1 MCYTNHLILGEP
13 VVYLIEERTYG
24 WDLNPP
30 AYLPIGSVLVPAS
43 LATSSGRQY
52 MTYFEDQSHGFED
65 HPDLYIPLA
74 KFPIV
79 SLHTY
84 VVLTHSRSIEVGDRV
99 YCLRLYK
106 EDREIMEAGYSH
118 PRRSLEAVGL
128 RAGITYSIEA
138 WVIPGKA
145 IRISGVKGVYY
156 AGIFE
161 NASNALA
168 LRVP

>member
-1 MCYTNHLILGEP
+1 MRYTNNLILGEP
-13 VVYLIEERTYG
+13 VVYLMKERFYG
-24 WDLNPP
+24 WGLDPP
-30 AYLPIGSVLVPAS
+30 AYLPIGSILVPAS

-52 MTYFEDQSHGFED
+52 MTYFEDRNHGFED
-65 HPDLYIPLA
+65 HPDFYVPLA

-84 VVLTHSRSIEVGDRV
+84 VVLTHSRSIEVGDQV
-99 YCLRLYK
+99 YTLRIYK
-106 EDREIMEAGYSH
+106 EERDIMEGGYSH

-145 IRISGVKGVYY
+145 VKISGIKGVYY

-161 NASNALA
+161 SACNALA